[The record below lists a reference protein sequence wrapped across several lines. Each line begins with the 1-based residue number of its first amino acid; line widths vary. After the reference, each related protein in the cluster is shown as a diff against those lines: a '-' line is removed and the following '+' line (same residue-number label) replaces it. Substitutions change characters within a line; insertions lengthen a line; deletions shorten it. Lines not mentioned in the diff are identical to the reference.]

1 MNKSLRVFLA
11 GLWGL
16 FNKLIMKIPF
26 YNIRHLWLRCFLCK
40 MGKGNAIKRNVE
52 IIIPHRVIIGN
63 NTVINPG
70 VLLDG
75 RGSLTI
81 GDNVDIARDVYIWSA
96 AHDYNSSTYAG
107 VDAPTVIEDYVWLAS
122 RSTVLPGVR
131 VGRGAVVACGAV
143 VTKDVPAN
151 AIVAGVPAKIIGWRE
166 CNFIYRLGERNWF
179 E

>member
-1 MNKSLRVFLA
+1 MKKNIRVFLA

-16 FNKLIMKIPF
+16 MTKIVMKIPF
-26 YNIRHLWLRCFLCK
+26 YNVRHFWLKCFLK
-40 MGKGNAIKRNVE
+40 EMGHGNAIKRNVE
-52 IIIPHRVIIGN
+52 FIIPHRISIGH
-63 NTVINPG
+63 NTVINPD

-81 GDNVDIARDVYIWSA
+81 GDNVDIARGVYIWSA
-96 AHDYNSSTYAG
+96 AHDYNSSSYAG

-122 RSTVLPGVR
+122 RATILPGVH
-131 VGRGAVVACGAV
+131 GGKGAVVAGGAV
-143 VTKDVPAN
+143 VPKNVPAN

-166 CNFIYRLGERNWF
+166 CDLTYKLGDRVWF